1 MIRKNRTIQA
11 IAVLAILLLSS
22 VQMSSALAQPPP
34 KDPNNYVPG
43 LGDLMGSL
51 QVQHGKL
58 WFAGSQQNWPLAA
71 YTVDAIKEGIADMI
85 VLRPRYKRESIVEM
99 LTLLTA
105 KPLQDLEE
113 AVSGKDSALFIE
125 AYESLTEGCNA
136 CHSNHDYEFIAIQ
149 RPTAPAWTNLRYRP

>member
-1 MIRKNRTIQA
+1 MRRI
-11 IAVLAILLLSS
+11 IAVLAVLSL
-22 VQMSSALAQPPP
+22 VQMSSAMAQPPP

-58 WFAGSQQNWPLAA
+58 WFAGEQQNWPLAA

-99 LTLLTA
+99 LTLFTA

-113 AVSGKDSALFIE
+113 AVTDKDSALFMQ
-125 AYESLTEGCNA
+125 AYDSLTEGCNA
-136 CHSNHDYEFIAIQ
+136 CHSNHDYGFIAIQ
-149 RPTAPAWTNLRYRP
+149 RPTAPAWTNVRYHP

>member
-1 MIRKNRTIQA
+1 MSRKNRMNRIITT
-11 IAVLAILLLSS
+11 LAILTLSL
-22 VQMSSALAQPPP
+22 VQMNSAMAQSPP

-71 YTVDAIKEGIADMI
+71 YAVDAIKEGIADMI

-99 LTLLTA
+99 LTLFTA
-105 KPLQDLEE
+105 KPLEDLEA
-113 AVSGKDSALFIE
+113 AVDEEDSALFMQ
-125 AYESLTEGCNA
+125 AYDSLTEGCNT
-136 CHSNHDYEFIAIQ
+136 CHSNHDYGFITIQ

>member
-1 MIRKNRTIQA
+1 MIKQNRMSGIF
-11 IAVLAILLLSS
+11 AVLAILILSL
-22 VQMSSALAQPPP
+22 VQMSSAMAQPPP

-71 YTVDAIKEGIADMI
+71 YAVDAIKEGVADMM

-99 LTLLTA
+99 LTLFTA
-105 KPLQDLEE
+105 QPLRDLEAAVE
-113 AVSGKDSALFIE
+113 AKDSALFMQ
-125 AYESLTEGCNA
+125 AYDSLTEGCNT
-136 CHSNHDYEFIAIQ
+136 CHGNHDYGFIAIQ

>member
-1 MIRKNRTIQA
+1 MFRHNRMIRVSA
-11 IAVLAILLLSS
+11 ALAILLLSL
-22 VQMSSALAQPPP
+22 VQMSAASAQPPP

-58 WFAGSQQNWPLAA
+58 WFAGSEQNWPLAA

-99 LTLLTA
+99 LNLLTA
-105 KPLQDLEE
+105 KPLQDLEA
-113 AVSGKDSALFIE
+113 AVEGKDSALFIQ
-125 AYESLTEGCNA
+125 AYDSLTGGCNT
-136 CHSNHDYEFIAIQ
+136 CHRNHDYGFIAIQ

>member
-1 MIRKNRTIQA
+1 MIRRNRMSRI
-11 IAVLAILLLSS
+11 IAVLAILTLSV
-22 VQMSSALAQPPP
+22 VQMNSAMAQPPP

-71 YTVDAIKEGIADMI
+71 YTVDAINEGIADMI
-85 VLRPRYKRESIVEM
+85 VLRPRYKGESIVEM
-99 LTLLTA
+99 LKLLTA
-105 KPLQDLEE
+105 KPLQDLEDAVE
-113 AVSGKDSALFIE
+113 AQDSALFMQ
-125 AYESLTEGCNA
+125 AYDSLTEGCNV
-136 CHSNHDYEFIAIQ
+136 CHSSHDYGFIAIQ

>member
-1 MIRKNRTIQA
+1 MSRIITT
-11 IAVLAILLLSS
+11 LAILTLSL
-22 VQMSSALAQPPP
+22 VQMNSAMAQLPP

-71 YTVDAIKEGIADMI
+71 YAVDAIKEGIADMI
-85 VLRPRYKRESIVEM
+85 ALRPRYKREPIVEM
-99 LTLLTA
+99 LTLFTA
-105 KPLQDLEE
+105 KPLEDLEA
-113 AVSGKDSALFIE
+113 AVDEEDGALFMQ
-125 AYESLTEGCNA
+125 AYDSLTEGCNT

-149 RPTAPAWTNLRYRP
+149 RPTAPA